1 MLWFFIIYLEPKKKR
16 KAQNK
21 ILDEWYVYRPSS
33 KVVGLQECHQ
43 YWSLVKLQMKDKN
56 MQFQEEISIATN
68 TIDYRVIACYFWPP
82 IFFFFNF
89 NIKTWSLQSL
99 NYDS

>member
-1 MLWFFIIYLEPKKKR
+1 MEPKKKR

-68 TIDYRVIACYFWPP
+68 TIDYREPVWYVCL
-82 IFFFFNF
+82 
-89 NIKTWSLQSL
+89 KTKNCCLKTFVKIRVGEKV
-99 NYDS
+99 Y

>member
-1 MLWFFIIYLEPKKKR
+1 MIFHNILRTKKEK

-68 TIDYRVIACYFWPP
+68 TIDYRVIACYF
-82 IFFFFNF
+82 
-89 NIKTWSLQSL
+89 
-99 NYDS
+99 